1 MAKHPHPGFLAA
13 VAILVLALPLLSF
26 ALPRQLEAIDRGL
39 LVSNVGKGM
48 LVSWRLLGTEKSD
61 TEFNLYRDGEKI
73 ATIGKT
79 AGTNFLD
86 TAGKATSKYSVAA
99 VVNGDEG
106 AKKEPSIVLDSTVSY
121 GNISVP
127 YKVLKLD
134 RPASQVMPDSEKTVC
149 TYYPDDMSVG
159 DLDGDGEYELVVKWI
174 PDNYKDNSQQMEG
187 SYTGTVFIDAYKLNG
202 KKLWRISLGRNIR
215 AGAHYTQFQVY
226 DYDGDGKAEMVV
238 KTGDGTIDGRG
249 KVIGDSSKDYR
260 NTSGIIITGPEYL
273 TVFRGSDG
281 AEITTI
287 DYVPSRDIRE
297 FGRYD
302 SLGLNWGDTYGNR
315 CDRFLAA
322 TAYLDGVHPSLITAR
337 GYYTAAYV
345 VAYDFDGKNLKQ
357 RWFHKSETPGKG
369 LFGQGNLNM
378 VVGDLDGDGLDE
390 IVYGAAALNH
400 DGTLRYSTGLG
411 YGYAAY
417 VGDFDPDHA
426 GLEVWA
432 IHSDYDEAKY
442 IAEMRDDKGNILFG
456 DVPTRQ
462 KENGRAMVADI
473 DSTSRGY
480 EMWSYIVDGVHSAKG
495 TPINVDKSLKS
506 NPEESVYLGSLI
518 PTSFRIYFDGDL
530 QDELLSGPVV
540 SKFNQQKKTIETYFE
555 GDSVTLGLIGNQ
567 SSKNFPGLVADI
579 FGDWREEMIFRSERD
594 SSKIYIL
601 STPVT
606 TPHRLYTLM
615 HDAQY
620 RQAVAW
626 QNTAYNLPPHPSYYL
641 PDMAKKL
648 TKPSVYAAGD
658 NEYAEYPD
666 AVLTKTGKA
675 SEKQTVT
682 LGESIT
688 ALDYSYMFCTGV
700 QVDGLPSG
708 VSAKVDS
715 AANTLKIAGTPTKA
729 GTFKFS
735 VTTVGSKAKNVSLN
749 GEITV
754 KDTVTTPPVDTTKTD
769 TTKVDTTKTDT
780 TKVDTTK
787 TDTTKVD
794 TTKTDTTKV
803 DTTKTDTTK
812 VDTTKTDTTKVDT
825 TKTDTTKVDTTKTD
839 TTKVDTTKTDT
850 TKVDTTKTDTTKVD
864 TAKVDTSKTTSKDT
878 TKTDTTKTDT
888 TKVDSTKKGTSIVDA
903 SKPSEGK
910 GSTKKTDEGYIGDGY
925 YDFENTKSSF
935 ATWIINSKK
944 KTATTMSIRYSNG
957 DKSSRDMVLVVNDKT
972 IGTVKMESTGDWSIW
987 EMTDIKIDLKNGK
1000 NTITLKSTVKNGGA
1014 DVDAFFF
1021 DVGGVEAYGD
1031 KSALQPVVHINE
1043 KFFYRPSTG
1052 VLYSTIP
1059 GFVEIQF
1066 YDASGSMRGA
1076 VSAHVTPGESVLA
1089 PEQGMLAGGLYF
1101 VKVKLDGKLKQKGI
1115 CKR

>member
-1 MAKHPHPGFLAA
+1 MAKHPRPGFLAA

-61 TEFNLYRDGEKI
+61 TEFNLYRDGKKI

-99 VVNGDEG
+99 VVNGEEG
-106 AKKEPSIVLDSTVSY
+106 AKKEPSVVLDSTVSY

-238 KTGDGTIDGRG
+238 KTGDGTIDGKG

-400 DGTLRYSTGLG
+400 DGTVRYSTGLG

-442 IAEMRDDKGNILFG
+442 IAEFRDDKGNILFG

-700 QVDGLPSG
+700 KAEGLPAG

-715 AANTLKIAGTPTKA
+715 AASTVKISGKPTKA

-735 VTTVGSKAKNVSLN
+735 LTTVGSKAKNVSLN
-749 GEITV
+749 GEIIV
-754 KDTVTTPPVDTTKTD
+754 KDTVTVPPKD

-787 TDTTKVD
+787 TTPKDTTKVD

-803 DTTKTDTTK
+803 DTTKTTPKDTSK
-812 VDTTKTDTTKVDT
+812 VDTTKTTPK
-825 TKTDTTKVDTTKTD
+825 
-839 TTKVDTTKTDT
+839 
-850 TKVDTTKTDTTKVD
+850 
-864 TAKVDTSKTTSKDT
+864 
-878 TKTDTTKTDT
+878 DTTKTDT
-888 TKVDSTKKGTSIVDA
+888 TKVDSTKRGTSVVDA
-903 SKPSEGK
+903 SKPAKGK
-910 GSTKKTDEGYIGDGY
+910 GEIDTSEDGYIGDGF
-925 YDFENTKSSF
+925 YDFVNSNTSY
-935 ATWIINSKK
+935 ATWNISSKK
-944 KTATTMSIRYSNG
+944 KSLATMSIRYSNG
-957 DKSSRDMVLVVNDKT
+957 DSISRDMILVFNDKE
-972 IGTVKMESTGDWSIW
+972 IGTVKMGVTGGWAIW
-987 EMTDIKIDLKNGK
+987 EMTDMELIELKEGK
-1000 NTITLKSTVKNGGA
+1000 NTITLKSTVKNGGP

-1021 DVGGVEAYGD
+1021 DIGGVEAIVE
-1031 KSALQPVVHINE
+1031 KTSLPVARVNE

-1052 VLYSTIP
+1052 SLFTSVP
-1059 GFVEIQF
+1059 GFVEILF
-1066 YDASGSMRGA
+1066 YDVSGTVRGS
-1076 VSAHVTPGESVLA
+1076 VSGHVKSGESVLA
-1089 PEQGMLAGGLYF
+1089 LDDGMLSEGMYF
-1101 VKVKLDGKLKQKGI
+1101 VKVKLNGKLMQKGMY
-1115 CKR
+1115 KW

>member
-1 MAKHPHPGFLAA
+1 MAKHPFLG
-13 VAILVLALPLLSF
+13 ILALILALPILSH
-26 ALPRQLEAIDRGL
+26 AHPRQMEALDRGL
-39 LVSNVGKGM
+39 VVSNAGKSGM

-61 TEFNLYRDGEKI
+61 TEFNLYRDGTKI
-73 ATIGKT
+73 ASIGKT
-79 AGTNFLD
+79 AGTNYLD
-86 TAGKATSKYSVAA
+86 TAGKVTSKYTVAA
-99 VVNGDEG
+99 VVGGKEG
-106 AKKEPSIVLDSTVSY
+106 SKSAPSLVLDSSIVDHGKSF
-121 GNISVP
+121 P

-134 RPASQVMPDSEKTVC
+134 RPASQTMPDSAKTVC
-149 TYYPDDMSVG
+149 NYYPDDMSVG

-174 PDNYKDNSQQMEG
+174 PDNYKDNSQSMEG
-187 SYTGTVFIDAYKLNG
+187 SYTGTVFIDAYELDG
-202 KKLWRISLGRNIR
+202 TKLWRINLGRNIR

-238 KTGDGTIDGRG
+238 KTGDGTIDGKG

-260 NTSGIIITGPEYL
+260 NASGIIITGPEYL

-287 DYVPSRDIRE
+287 DYVPSRDIRA
-297 FGRYD
+297 FGPYD

-369 LFGQGNLNM
+369 LYGQGNLNI
-378 VVGDLDGDGLDE
+378 VVGDLDRDGKDE
-390 IVYGAAALNH
+390 IVYGAAALNS
-400 DGTLRYSTGLG
+400 DGTVRYSTGLG

-432 IHSDYDEAKY
+432 IHSDYDDAKY
-442 IAEMRDDKGNILFG
+442 IAEFRDDKGNIIFG
-456 DVPTRQ
+456 DVPTKQ
-462 KENGRAMVADI
+462 KEDGRAMVADI

-480 EMWSYIVDGVHSAKG
+480 EMWSYIVNEIHSAKG
-495 TPINVDKSLKS
+495 TPIKLDSSLI
-506 NPEESVYLGSLI
+506 PDGEEFNYLGSLV
-518 PTSFRIYFDGDL
+518 PTIFRIYFDGDL
-530 QDELLSGPVV
+530 QDELLDGPVI
-540 SKFNQQKKTIETYFE
+540 SKFNSGKRTLETYFQ
-555 GDSVTLGLIGNQ
+555 GDSSLGLIGNQ

-715 AANTLKIAGTPTKA
+715 AANTLKIAGAPTKA
-729 GTFKFS
+729 GTFKFV

-749 GEITV
+749 GEIIV
-754 KDTVTTPPVDTTKTD
+754 KDTVTTPPVD

-812 VDTTKTDTTKVDT
+812 VDTTKTDTAKVDTSKIIPQDT
-825 TKTDTTKVDTTKTD
+825 TKTDTV
-839 TTKVDTTKTDT
+839 
-850 TKVDTTKTDTTKVD
+850 
-864 TAKVDTSKTTSKDT
+864 
-878 TKTDTTKTDT
+878 
-888 TKVDSTKKGTSIVDA
+888 KVDSTKKGTSIVDA

-910 GSTKKTDEGYIGDGY
+910 GTTETESEGYIGNGY
-925 YDFENTKSSF
+925 FDFENSKSSY

-944 KTATTMSIRYSNG
+944 KTAAVMSIRYANG
-957 DKSSRDMVLVVNDKT
+957 DNSSRDMVLVVNDKV
-972 IGTVKMESTGDWSIW
+972 IGTVKLDPTGDWSIW
-987 EMTDIKIDLKNGK
+987 EMADMNINLKEGQNA
-1000 NTITLKSTVKNGGA
+1000 ITLKSTLKIGGP
-1014 DVDAFFF
+1014 DIDAFLF
-1021 DVGGVEAYGD
+1021 DVGGVEAVGE
-1031 KSALQPVVHINE
+1031 KSSLQPVVHVNE

-1052 VLYSTIP
+1052 VLYSTVP

-1089 PEQGMLAGGLYF
+1089 PEQGMLSGGLYF

-1115 CKR
+1115 YKR